1 MNKEKIY
8 MEKNTYLAHAVV
20 EAEPEEEEAAQKGGL
35 KHGVKHA
42 RYPTIDEERQ
52 REDGVC
58 GVRQS
63 ERLLQ

>member
-1 MNKEKIY
+1 
-8 MEKNTYLAHAVV
+8 MEKSTYLAHAVV

-52 REDGVC
+52 WEDRVC
-58 GVRQS
+58 GVKTS
-63 ERLLQ
+63 ETLL